1 VEQEDEVEVVKED
14 KPEKRVLVD
23 IVDQEEIM
31 REYESDT
38 EEDSIT

>member
-1 VEQEDEVEVVKED
+1 MEQEDEVEVVKED